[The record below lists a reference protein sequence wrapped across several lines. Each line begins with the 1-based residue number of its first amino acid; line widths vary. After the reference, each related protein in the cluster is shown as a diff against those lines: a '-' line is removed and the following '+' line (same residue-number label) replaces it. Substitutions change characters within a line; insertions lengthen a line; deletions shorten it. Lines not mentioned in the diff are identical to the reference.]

1 MGLAQSFSYGA
12 LGILNTVRESPPVTS
27 RKKFTP
33 LQVIMSDDS
42 SPVRFLIFF
51 LSLAGCSLLSV
62 PTTWF
67 VADKRREDRTAK

>member
-1 MGLAQSFSYGA
+1 
-12 LGILNTVRESPPVTS
+12 
-27 RKKFTP
+27 
-33 LQVIMSDDS
+33 MSDDS

-67 VADKRREDRTAK
+67 VADKRKEDRTAK

>member
-1 MGLAQSFSYGA
+1 
-12 LGILNTVRESPPVTS
+12 
-27 RKKFTP
+27 
-33 LQVIMSDDS
+33 MSDDS

-67 VADKRREDRTAK
+67 VADKRREDRMTAK

>member
-1 MGLAQSFSYGA
+1 
-12 LGILNTVRESPPVTS
+12 
-27 RKKFTP
+27 
-33 LQVIMSDDS
+33 MSDDS

-67 VADKRREDRTAK
+67 VADKKREDRIGQEI